1 MSFSSW
7 KLCARVPPTLLLS
20 FDKFPEFSSWK
31 LCARAPPMLLFSF
44 GAGAAQVATST
55 SASGPDESQKLIRK
69 SAIAKVVKPRE
80 I

>member
-1 MSFSSW
+1 M
-7 KLCARVPPTLLLS
+7 K
-20 FDKFPEFSSWK
+20 
-31 LCARAPPMLLFSF
+31 APMRNGLIEKK
-44 GAGAAQVATST
+44 AMIWMATST